1 VRASDGAIFRRRSR
15 STFDMVQQVESTEDE
30 YELLR
35 HGRVVA
41 AEAHARSPATRW
53 YTQAQALALLDEVGF
68 TEVRL
73 TSEFT
78 LQPAKPDDSLFCV
91 LANRPAA

>member
-1 VRASDGAIFRRRSR
+1 
-15 STFDMVQQVESTEDE
+15 MV
-30 YELLR
+30 L

-53 YTQAQALALLDEVGF
+53 YTQAQALALLHDVGF
-68 TEVRL
+68 GEARL

-78 LQPAKPDDSLFCV
+78 FEPAKSDDSVFCV
-91 LANRPAA
+91 LADRPLP